1 MIKIRFYLH
10 LLNGTVIE
18 GWVTNIDGIL
28 FNSQNFITLSYLESM
43 IDLIATWSDVTEIF
57 KT

>member
-18 GWVTNIDGIL
+18 HWVTNIDSIL
-28 FNSQNFITLSYLESM
+28 FNSQNFIMLSYLENVM
-43 IDLIATWSDVTEIF
+43 DLISSLSNVMEIF
-57 KT
+57 NT